1 MIYILCEEEVIMLN
15 LTLTTL
21 ALNEAHAK
29 MARYQ
34 QDAAVYC
41 ALPRRSL
48 RSRAAEVLRRL
59 ADRLEPHL
67 APQLQPIN
75 AEP

>member
-1 MIYILCEEEVIMLN
+1 M

-21 ALNEAHAK
+21 ALNEAQAK

-34 QDAAVYC
+34 QDAAIYR

-48 RSRAAEVLRRL
+48 RSRAAEALRRL

-67 APQLQPIN
+67 VPQLQTLN
-75 AEP
+75 AES

>member
-1 MIYILCEEEVIMLN
+1 MLS

-21 ALNEAHAK
+21 ALNEAHEK

-34 QDAAVYC
+34 QDAAIYR
-41 ALPRRSL
+41 AMARRSL
-48 RSRAAEVLRRL
+48 RSRAAEALRRL

-67 APQLQPIN
+67 VPQLKPLN
-75 AEP
+75 AES